1 MTRGEDSS
9 HPFAKN
15 AKGWGTHCSKLW
27 RKKQIPRFA
36 RDDKSDEEQI
46 PASLVITRLTR
57 GVEEVEN
64 GMNLELE
71 AMALE
76 MPEVAKHPNR
86 LPFRGVLTLVGV
98 ASRRPP
104 SGARGHRGM
113 LTRKATEA
121 ALPSLLGMAL
131 DYAPALDSHDA
142 RRKIGVIT
150 EAEIVAKSKAAQ
162 GLKPFGRDAGDGT
175 AQAVPLHNHD
185 APKGAP
191 HQDQALRGMSPVEEM
206 PRPSNAGGTVA
217 RKSDPAGEIAISGY
231 LYAHDFPDVVGEL
244 RAGHGS
250 LGMSYEITDAFVVS
264 PGSPVWT
271 VTAFTFTGAA
281 VLRREKAA
289 YPETWIA
296 IGNSPPVTGNW

>member
-1 MTRGEDSS
+1 
-9 HPFAKN
+9 
-15 AKGWGTHCSKLW
+15 
-27 RKKQIPRFA
+27 
-36 RDDKSDEEQI
+36 
-46 PASLVITRLTR
+46 
-57 GVEEVEN
+57 
-64 GMNLELE
+64 MNLEIE
-71 AMALE
+71 AMALA

-86 LPFRGVLTLVGV
+86 LPFHGVLTLVGV
-98 ASRRPP
+98 ASQRPP
-104 SGARGHRGM
+104 SGARGHRVM

-131 DYAPALDSHDA
+131 DYTPALDSHDA

-150 EAEIVAKSKAAQ
+150 EAEIVAKSEAPQ
-162 GLKPFGRDAGDGT
+162 GLKPAATDRNDG
-175 AQAVPLHNHD
+175 

-191 HQDQALRGMSPVEEM
+191 LQDEASQGMSYAEATPC
-206 PRPSNAGGTVA
+206 PSNMAGILA
-217 RKSDPAGEIAISGY
+217 RKSVPAGQIAISGY
-231 LYAHDFPDVVGEL
+231 LYAHDFPEVVDEL

-271 VTAFTFTGAA
+271 VTSFTFTGAA

-296 IGNSPPVTGNW
+296 IQ